1 MTLEEAGVESTSP
14 CGYKD
19 MQKLLLNIQALQRKA
34 AGKVE
39 MWITVPR
46 SSGAMFG
53 GIVSEIGIYI
63 HVTLMD
69 VFNDPNQGKDNSY
82 HKDYVFYNFCTP
94 KENATKYEKLKN
106 EVNRIVREYD
116 KEYQRR
122 LKNMVKRHQEG
133 IY

>member
-1 MTLEEAGVESTSP
+1 MTLEEAGVESTNP

-53 GIVSEIGIYI
+53 GIVREIDICIY
-63 HVTLMD
+63 VTLMD
-69 VFNDPNQGKDNSY
+69 VFNDPDQGKDNSY
-82 HKDYVFYNFCTP
+82 HEYYFFYNFSTP
-94 KENATKYEKLKN
+94 EENATMYEILKN

>member
-1 MTLEEAGVESTSP
+1 MTLEEAGVESTNP

-34 AGKVE
+34 AGKVD
-39 MWITVPR
+39 MWVTVPR

-53 GIVSEIGIYI
+53 GIVSEIDICI
-63 HVTLMD
+63 NVTLMD
-69 VFNDPNQGKDNSY
+69 VFNDPNQGKDNAY
-82 HKDYVFYNFCTP
+82 HKDYDFYNFSTP

-106 EVNRIVREYD
+106 EVYRIVREYD

-122 LKNMVKRHQEG
+122 LKNMVKRYQEG
-133 IY
+133 I

>member
-1 MTLEEAGVESTSP
+1 MTLEEAGVESTKP

-34 AGKVE
+34 AGKVD

-53 GIVSEIGIYI
+53 GIVSEIDICI
-63 HVTLMD
+63 NVTLMD
-69 VFNDPNQGKDNSY
+69 VFNDPAY
-82 HKDYVFYNFCTP
+82 HKDYDFYNFYTP

-122 LKNMVKRHQEG
+122 LKNMVKRYQEG
-133 IY
+133 I

>member
-1 MTLEEAGVESTSP
+1 MTLEEAGVESTKP

-53 GIVSEIGIYI
+53 GIVSEIDISI
-63 HVTLMD
+63 NVTLMN
-69 VFNDPNQGKDNSY
+69 VFNDPKQGKDNAY
-82 HKDYVFYNFCTP
+82 HKFYDFYNFYTP
-94 KENATKYEKLKN
+94 KENLTKCEELKN
-106 EVNRIVREYD
+106 EVDRIVREYD

-122 LKNMVKRHQEG
+122 LKNMVKRYQEG
-133 IY
+133 I